1 MDNDDGVDVDVDEG
15 IETVSGGEAIGSTSN
30 DMVWLDRY

>member
-1 MDNDDGVDVDVDEG
+1 MDVDVDEG